1 VNNLHLVGFFFVQIF
16 FFFLSLLFLPNNFT
30 MVPDQSTA
38 SSTTTPA
45 PKGLAAMFGGSMP
58 SKYQTPATRKPFTAT
73 LTSAKS
79 NDLDQ
84 SSAGGSWK
92 SVSKRKGGMSLAA
105 RARLGKNVTVASSP
119 RKQQGMD
126 DDDDVSMGGMGKKKK
141 RL

>member
-1 VNNLHLVGFFFVQIF
+1 
-16 FFFLSLLFLPNNFT
+16 

-38 SSTTTPA
+38 SSTAA

-58 SKYQTPATRKPFTAT
+58 LKYQTPTITKPITPTITA
-73 LTSAKS
+73 AKT

-105 RARLGKNVTVASSP
+105 RARLGKNVTIASSP

-126 DDDDVSMGGMGKKKK
+126 DEDDVSMGGMGKKKK